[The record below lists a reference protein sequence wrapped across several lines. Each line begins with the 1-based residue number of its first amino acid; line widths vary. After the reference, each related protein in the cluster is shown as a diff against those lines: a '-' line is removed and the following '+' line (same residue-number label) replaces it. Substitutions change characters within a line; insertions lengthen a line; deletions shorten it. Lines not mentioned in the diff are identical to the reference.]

1 MRMDKGAGWGI
12 FRFLYHNAGSDLFFL
27 LFGCSSSKGEVAG
40 NQG

>member
-1 MRMDKGAGWGI
+1 MRMDKGARWGI
-12 FRFLYHNAGSDLFFL
+12 FWFLYYNAGSDLFL